1 LRDIVRFNSIARFK
15 MTPEK
20 LTLEGKDGARRIV
33 FRNYSPFDT
42 KFFGKRETIG
52 NYFNKPQ
59 GGNVI
64 KRGFDQ
70 NVGKKRNRGTLKRML
85 SNKLE
90 PLEKQTKL
98 AIYELLKAEMQNK
111 S

>member
-1 LRDIVRFNSIARFK
+1 
-15 MTPEK
+15 
-20 LTLEGKDGARRIV
+20 
-33 FRNYSPFDT
+33 
-42 KFFGKRETIG
+42 
-52 NYFNKPQ
+52 
-59 GGNVI
+59 VI